1 MQIIKRNGTTESYD
15 REKIA
20 VAIRKSFISTQKEIT
35 DEAVYT
41 IVDEVEQFLHQN
53 EANRS
58 VERIQ
63 DEVERSLMEHG
74 FYAEAKNYILY
85 RWQRTERRKVLS
97 QIITGTG
104 DDTIA
109 NILKEIQKDNTR
121 NSRLGIHCSASA
133 EFPIDKETDR
143 TGGSCR
149 HLFIL

>member
-74 FYAEAKNYILY
+74 FPVEGISLSISIFNFFIFNISSPSSI
-85 RWQRTERRKVLS
+85 RHIIRKQPFFSHSISNNRCCENMPNPCESIRINFGWL
-97 QIITGTG
+97 
-104 DDTIA
+104 
-109 NILKEIQKDNTR
+109 
-121 NSRLGIHCSASA
+121 
-133 EFPIDKETDR
+133 
-143 TGGSCR
+143 
-149 HLFIL
+149 

>member
-41 IVDEVEQFLHQN
+41 IVDEVELFLHQN

-74 FYAEAKNYILY
+74 FYAECEEEAVFPKVIGYMRENGIPLAGAVQDFTCPQTEKNY
-85 RWQRTERRKVLS
+85 VF
-97 QIITGTG
+97 
-104 DDTIA
+104 
-109 NILKEIQKDNTR
+109 
-121 NSRLGIHCSASA
+121 
-133 EFPIDKETDR
+133 FPIRK
-143 TGGSCR
+143 
-149 HLFIL
+149 L

>member
-63 DEVERSLMEHG
+63 DEVERSLMEQCLLREPSLFPPLLDSG
-74 FYAEAKNYILY
+74 I
-85 RWQRTERRKVLS
+85 QVL
-97 QIITGTG
+97 
-104 DDTIA
+104 
-109 NILKEIQKDNTR
+109 IQ
-121 NSRLGIHCSASA
+121 
-133 EFPIDKETDR
+133 
-143 TGGSCR
+143 
-149 HLFIL
+149 